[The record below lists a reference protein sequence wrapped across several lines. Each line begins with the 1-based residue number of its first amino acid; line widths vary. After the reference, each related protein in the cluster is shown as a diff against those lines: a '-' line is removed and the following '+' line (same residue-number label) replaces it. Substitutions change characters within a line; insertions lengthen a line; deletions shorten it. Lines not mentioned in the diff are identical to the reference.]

1 MYMKKLIY
9 FLFYLLSSL
18 TSFSQNSIEI
28 AKIGIKST
36 VSVLTFDKLS
46 QPIGQGSGFIIGDE
60 LIATNV
66 HVLEGCS
73 SAFVFI
79 NGSEKKYSVK
89 GYVAID
95 KNNDLVILKVQSLFG
110 NNLELSSEDLPEI
123 GERIFAVGNPK
134 GLNGTFSEGVV
145 SGIREVSSN
154 QILQITAPISPGS
167 SGGPILNS
175 KSEVIGV
182 SFASFTSGQNIN
194 FAIPIKYLKKLKESK
209 SELSPLS
216 NFFQNSKTRQVNQ
229 LGKNIKEGVI
239 IRQIQLDYHNS
250 PWGEESS
257 ARTGIH
263 SFSILNNT
271 SYAIS
276 DVKILFMSF
285 DISGV
290 LVDSEEYIVDGQYE
304 KIFIK
309 PHLAKVISEQESC
322 IDTESTRYCYSG
334 ISCFLYF
341 KPGYKIVARILDF
354 KINED

>member
-1 MYMKKLIY
+1 MKKIVY
-9 FLFYLLSSL
+9 IFFYLLSSTL
-18 TSFSQNSIEI
+18 SYSQNSVEI

-36 VSVLTFDKLS
+36 VSILTFDKFA
-46 QPIGQGSGFIIGDE
+46 QPMGQGSGFIIGDE

-73 SAFVFI
+73 SAFILV
-79 NGSEKKYSVK
+79 NGNEKRYSVK

-95 KNNDLVILKVQSLFG
+95 KNNDLVILKVQGLFG
-110 NNLELSSEDLPEI
+110 DKLELNSDDIPEI
-123 GERIFAVGNPK
+123 GERVFAVGNPK

-175 KSEVIGV
+175 KSKVVGV

-194 FAIPIKYLKKLKESK
+194 FAIPIKYLTKLSETKAELTPLASLIKNPK
-209 SELSPLS
+209 S
-216 NFFQNSKTRQVNQ
+216 TQVND

-250 PWGEESS
+250 PWSESS
-257 ARTGIH
+257 ARSGIR

-271 SYAIS
+271 SYRIS

-285 DISGV
+285 DVSGI
-290 LVDSEEYIVDGQYE
+290 LVDSEEYIVQKQYE

-309 PHLAKVISEQESC
+309 PNLAKVISEQESC
-322 IDTESTRYCYSG
+322 IQTDNVRYCYSG
-334 ISCFLYF
+334 ITCFLYF

>member
-1 MYMKKLIY
+1 MKKIIY
-9 FLFYLLSSL
+9 LVFYILSSL
-18 TSFSQNSIEI
+18 ISFSQNSVEI

-36 VSVLTFDKLS
+36 VSVLTYDKLS
-46 QPIGQGSGFIIGDE
+46 QPLGQGSGFIIGDE

-73 SAFVFI
+73 SAFVLV
-79 NGSEKKYSVK
+79 NGNEKKYSVK

-95 KNNDLVILKVQSLFG
+95 KNNDLAILKVQGLFG
-110 NNLELSSEDLPEI
+110 DKLELNSDDIPEI
-123 GERIFAVGNPK
+123 GERVFAVGNPK

-175 KSEVIGV
+175 KSKVVGV

-194 FAIPIKYLKKLKESK
+194 FAIPIKYLTKLSQTK
-209 SELSPLS
+209 SELTPLS
-216 NFFQNSKTRQVNQ
+216 NLIKNPKSTQENE

-257 ARTGIH
+257 ARSGIR

-271 SYAIS
+271 TYEIF

-285 DISGV
+285 DMAGV
-290 LVDSEEYIVDGQYE
+290 LVDSEEYLVQQENE
-304 KIFIK
+304 KTYIK
-309 PHLAKVISEQESC
+309 PNLAKVIAEQESC
-322 IDTESTRYCYSG
+322 IKKNNAGYCYSG
-334 ISCFLYF
+334 ITCFLYF

>member
-1 MYMKKLIY
+1 MKKIIY
-9 FLFYLLSSL
+9 LVFYIFSSL
-18 TSFSQNSIEI
+18 ISFSQNSVEI

-46 QPIGQGSGFIIGDE
+46 QPLGQGSGFIIGDE

-73 SAFVFI
+73 SAFVLV
-79 NGSEKKYSVK
+79 NGNEKKYSVK

-95 KNNDLVILKVQSLFG
+95 KNNDLVILKVQGLYG
-110 NNLELSSEDLPEI
+110 DKLELNSDDMPEI
-123 GERIFAVGNPK
+123 GERVFAVGNPK

-175 KSEVIGV
+175 KSKVIGV

-194 FAIPIKYLKKLKESK
+194 FAIPVKYLTKLKEIK
-209 SELSPLS
+209 SELTPLS
-216 NFFQNSKTRQVNQ
+216 NLIKNSKSSQVNQ
-229 LGKNIKEGVI
+229 LGKNIKEGVV

-257 ARTGIH
+257 ARSGIR

-285 DISGV
+285 DIEGV
-290 LVDSEEYIVDGQYE
+290 LVDSEEYIVQEEYE
-304 KIFIK
+304 KTYIK
-309 PHLAKVISEQESC
+309 PNLAKVIAEQESC
-322 IDTESTRYCYSG
+322 IKKSYCYSG
-334 ISCFLYF
+334 ITCFLYF

-354 KINED
+354 KINEN